1 MENFQRKMTKL
12 TEISI
17 LTRKTV
23 RYSIYSI
30 IGIIILRWLII
41 GTIGIYRHFFP
52 PPPPPPTV
60 TFGKLPKLPFPQKDT
75 PKNLQFR
82 LETASGSLPQL
93 PYQAKV
99 FYMPRVSTTL
109 LSLDYTQK
117 RAANLGFD
125 GEQKQIT
132 ETVYSFKNS
141 KYPSELKI
149 SIATGV
155 FSINYNLAEDPSP
168 LNKRPPTP
176 EIAVSEARSFLSRAN
191 LLAKDLSGPT
201 TTEPVKL
208 EGSKIIGTISLS
220 EANFVKVNFFRKDY
234 EEYPSVTPNP
244 KEANVWLIV
253 SGETQREKEIIAGEY
268 HYFPI
273 DESKYATYPI
283 KTAQEAWNELVSQ
296 NAYIASLGEN
306 KDQQIT
312 IRRVYL
318 AYYDAGVQTD
328 FYQPVFVFEG
338 DKDFTAY
345 VPAITS
351 QYYGE

>member
-1 MENFQRKMTKL
+1 MTRL
-12 TEISI
+12 TQISI
-17 LTRKTV
+17 ITRKII
-23 RYSIYSI
+23 RYSIYGI
-30 IGIIILRWLII
+30 IGIIILRGAILGAIQ
-41 GTIGIYRHFFP
+41 IYRHFFP
-52 PPPPPPTV
+52 EPPPPPTV
-60 TFGKLPKLPFPQKDT
+60 AFGKLPKLPFPQKDT
-75 PKNLQFR
+75 PNNLQFR
-82 LETASGSLPQL
+82 LETATGSLPEF
-93 PYQAKV
+93 PYTVKV
-99 FYMPRVSTTL
+99 FYMPKISPTL

-117 RAANLGFD
+117 KAISLGFD
-125 GEQKQIT
+125 GEQNQIT

-141 KYPSELKI
+141 KYPAELKI

-155 FSINYNLAEDPSP
+155 FSISYNLAEDPSP

-176 EIAVSEARSFLSRAN
+176 EIAATKARSFLSRGS

-234 EEYPSVTPNP
+234 DQYPAVTPDP

-253 SGETQREKEIIAGEY
+253 SGESQREKEIIAGEY
-268 HYFPI
+268 HYFPV
-273 DESKYATYPI
+273 DETKYATYPV
-283 KTAQEAWNELVSQ
+283 KTAQDAWNELTSQ
-296 NAYIASLGEN
+296 KAYIASLGEN

-312 IRRVYL
+312 IRRIYL

-328 FYQPVFVFEG
+328 FYQPVIVFEG
-338 DKDFTAY
+338 DKNFKAY
-345 VPAITS
+345 VPAVTS

>member
-1 MENFQRKMTKL
+1 MRGA
-12 TEISI
+12 I
-17 LTRKTV
+17 L
-23 RYSIYSI
+23 
-30 IGIIILRWLII
+30 GLIR
-41 GTIGIYRHFFP
+41 IYRYFFP
-52 PPPPPPTV
+52 EPPPPPTV
-60 TFGKLPKLPFPQKDT
+60 TFGKLPKLPFPQKDV
-75 PKNLQFR
+75 PSNLQFR
-82 LETASGSLPQL
+82 LETATGSLPQF
-93 PYQAKV
+93 PYTVKV
-99 FYMPRVSTTL
+99 FYMPKVSPTL

-117 RAANLGFD
+117 KAVNLGFD
-125 GEQKQIT
+125 GEQNQIT

-155 FSINYNLAEDPSP
+155 FSISYNLAEDPSP
-168 LNKRPPTP
+168 LNKRPPAP
-176 EIAVSEARSFLSRAN
+176 EIAATKARSFLSRGG

-234 EEYPSVTPNP
+234 DQYPAVTPDP

-253 SGETQREKEIIAGEY
+253 SGESQREKEIIAGEY
-268 HYFPI
+268 YYFPV
-273 DESKYATYPI
+273 DETKHATYPI
-283 KTAQEAWNELVSQ
+283 KTAQDAWNELTSQ
-296 NAYIASLGEN
+296 KAYIASLGEN

-312 IRRVYL
+312 IRKVYL

-328 FYQPVFVFEG
+328 FYQPVIVFEG
-338 DKDFTAY
+338 DRDFKAY
-345 VPAITS
+345 VPAVTA

>member
-1 MENFQRKMTKL
+1 MTKL
-12 TEISI
+12 TQVSIIS
-17 LTRKTV
+17 RKII

-30 IGIIILRWLII
+30 IGIIILRGAVLGAIRV
-41 GTIGIYRHFFP
+41 YRHFFP

-60 TFGKLPKLPFPQKDT
+60 SFGKLPKLPFPQKDI
-75 PKNLQFR
+75 PNNLQFR
-82 LETASGSLPQL
+82 LETSSGSLPQF
-93 PYQAKV
+93 PYAVKV
-99 FYMPRVSTTL
+99 YYMPKISPTL
-109 LSLDYTQK
+109 FAFK
-117 RAANLGFD
+117 KKKKKAIELGFD

-141 KYPSELKI
+141 RYPVELKI

-155 FSINYNLAEDPSP
+155 FSVSYNLAEDLSP

-176 EIAVSEARSFLSRAN
+176 EIAATKARSFLSRGN
-191 LLAKDLSGPT
+191 LLAKDLTGPT
-201 TTEPVKL
+201 TTEPVRL

-234 EEYPSVTPNP
+234 DQYPAVTPDP
-244 KEANVWLIV
+244 KEANVWFIV

-273 DESKYATYPI
+273 DETKYATYPI
-283 KTAQEAWNELVSQ
+283 KTAQEAWNELISQ
-296 NAYIASLGEN
+296 KAYIADLGEN

-318 AYYDAGVQTD
+318 AYYDAGVHTD
-328 FYQPVFVFEG
+328 FYQPVIVFEG
-338 DKDFTAY
+338 DRDFKAY
-345 VPAITS
+345 VPAVTS